1 MKKRWVIFWLAEAA
15 GLAVFIL
22 PWRIVPAAV
31 FCILSVI
38 WWLYYHSL
46 EYTRSNNCIIINS
59 GVIFRRKKILPPE
72 NILWKM
78 RLGSPLFRGD
88 FVTVL
93 HTSGGII
100 ILFCDFST

>member
-1 MKKRWVIFWLAEAA
+1 MKKRWVIFWFAEAA

-22 PWRIVPAAV
+22 PWRYIAV
-31 FCILSVI
+31 FAYIILSVI

-46 EYTRSNNCIIINS
+46 EYTYSNNNIVINS

-78 RLGSPLFRGD
+78 GLSSPLIRGD

-93 HTSGGII
+93 HTSGGSI
-100 ILFCDFST
+100 ILFCEFST

>member
-22 PWRIVPAAV
+22 PWRIVSAAV
-31 FCILSVI
+31 YCILSVI

-46 EYTRSNNCIIINS
+46 EYTYSNNNVVINS
-59 GVIFRRKKILPPE
+59 GVISRRKKVLQLE

-78 RLGSPLFRGD
+78 GLSSPLIRGD

-93 HTSGGII
+93 HTSGGRI
-100 ILFCDFST
+100 ILFCGFST

>member
-22 PWRIVPAAV
+22 PWRGVSAAV
-31 FCILSVI
+31 YSIFSVI

-46 EYTRSNNCIIINS
+46 EYTYSNNDVVINS

-88 FVTVL
+88 FMTVL
-93 HTSGGII
+93 HTSGGRII
-100 ILFCDFST
+100 MFCVFST

>member
-22 PWRIVPAAV
+22 PWRDVSAAV
-31 FCILSVI
+31 YSIFSVI

-46 EYTRSNNCIIINS
+46 EYTYSNNDVVINS

-72 NILWKM
+72 NLLWKM

-88 FVTVL
+88 FMTVL
-93 HTSGGII
+93 HTSGGRII
-100 ILFCDFST
+100 MFCVFST

>member
-22 PWRIVPAAV
+22 PWRFISAAV
-31 FCILSVI
+31 YIILSVI

-46 EYTRSNNCIIINS
+46 EYTYSNNTIVINS
-59 GVIFRRKKILPPE
+59 GVIFRRRKNLPAE

-88 FVTVL
+88 LMTVL
-93 HTSGGII
+93 HTSGGRI
-100 ILFCDFST
+100 ILFGGFST

>member
-22 PWRIVPAAV
+22 PWRVVSAAV
-31 FCILSVI
+31 YSIFSVI

-46 EYTRSNNCIIINS
+46 EYTYSNNDVVINS
-59 GVIFRRKKILPPE
+59 GVIFRRKKKLPPE

-88 FVTVL
+88 FMTVL
-93 HTSGGII
+93 HTSGGRII
-100 ILFCDFST
+100 MFCVFST